1 MSKTIVCFGD
11 SNTHGYN
18 SKNNGRF
25 TEKER
30 YTCLLDELLGEEYLV
45 REEGLGGRTTVFEDP
60 LYEGMSGLSAIFY
73 VLMTHEPIDLLVIML
88 GTNDTKERFHCN
100 AENIAKGMERLVT
113 KAIHTPKAF
122 RDLKPNI
129 LVISPLPIEDGY
141 DEIAEVS
148 GEMGKGCAEKSR
160 ELAHFYEAMAQ
171 KMGVHFLD
179 AASIPGMKMYPYD
192 KMHFSPESHRLLA
205 EKLAEII
212 PALCP

>member
-25 TEKER
+25 SEKER
-30 YTCLLDELLGEEYLV
+30 YTCILDNLLGENYLV

-60 LYEGMSGLSAIFY
+60 LYEGMSGLEAIFY
-73 VLMTHEPIDLLVIML
+73 VLMTHEPVDLLIIML

-113 KAIHTPKAF
+113 KALHTPQAF
-122 RDLKPNI
+122 HNLKPNV
-129 LVISPLPIEDGY
+129 LVIAPPPIEDGY
-141 DEIAEVS
+141 QDVVSVS

-160 ELAHFYEAMAQ
+160 QLAHFYKEMADRIS
-171 KMGVHFLD
+171 VHFFD
-179 AASIPGMKMYPYD
+179 AASIPGIAMYPYD
-192 KMHFSPESHRLLA
+192 FMHLSPESHRLLA
-205 EKLAEII
+205 EALAKLI
-212 PALCP
+212 PTLC